1 MVAVH
6 MPLMGVIFVGVRSLG
21 DRDFRN
27 GYDLDF
33 TVITLSVLDR
43 SEE

>member
-6 MPLMGVIFVGVRSLG
+6 MPLMGVIFVGVRSLV
-21 DRDFRN
+21 DRN
-27 GYDLDF
+27 GSDLDF

-43 SEE
+43 SAK